1 MAESLSAFEI
11 YKKEKEG
18 EDEGI
23 TKNKGKKRKR
33 KIESAGDSIT
43 SSNVRKCL
51 ALVFFNLFYYRVR
64 GRRKGKREQNLKKLT
79 VLM

>member
-11 YKKEKEG
+11 YRKEKEGEG

-23 TKNKGKKRKR
+23 TKKKGKKRKR

-43 SSNVRKCL
+43 SSNVRKR
-51 ALVFFNLFYYRVR
+51 LVWVFLFI
-64 GRRKGKREQNLKKLT
+64 LL
-79 VLM
+79 

>member
-1 MAESLSAFEI
+1 MAAESLSAFEI

-23 TKNKGKKRKR
+23 AQKKGKKRKR

-43 SSNVRKCL
+43 SSNVRKR
-51 ALVFFNLFYYRVR
+51 LFGFLIYFII
-64 GRRKGKREQNLKKLT
+64 E
-79 VLM
+79 

>member
-1 MAESLSAFEI
+1 MAAESLSAFEI

-23 TKNKGKKRKR
+23 AQKKGKKRKR

-43 SSNVRKCL
+43 SSNVRKH
-51 ALVFFNLFYYRVR
+51 LVWVFLFI
-64 GRRKGKREQNLKKLT
+64 LL
-79 VLM
+79 

>member
-1 MAESLSAFEI
+1 MAAESLSAFEI

-23 TKNKGKKRKR
+23 AQKKGKKRKR

-43 SSNVRKCL
+43 SSNVRKR
-51 ALVFFNLFYYRVR
+51 LVWVFLFI
-64 GRRKGKREQNLKKLT
+64 LL
-79 VLM
+79 

>member
-11 YKKEKEG
+11 YRKEKEGEG

-43 SSNVRKCL
+43 SSNVRKHL
-51 ALVFFNLFYYRVR
+51 VLVFLFI
-64 GRRKGKREQNLKKLT
+64 LL
-79 VLM
+79 

>member
-1 MAESLSAFEI
+1 MAAESLSAFEI

-23 TKNKGKKRKR
+23 AQKKGKKRKR

-43 SSNVRKCL
+43 SSNVRKRL
-51 ALVFFNLFYYRVR
+51 VLVFLFI
-64 GRRKGKREQNLKKLT
+64 LL
-79 VLM
+79 

>member
-18 EDEGI
+18 GEEDEGI
-23 TKNKGKKRKR
+23 TKKKGKKRKR

-43 SSNVRKCL
+43 SSNVRKR
-51 ALVFFNLFYYRVR
+51 LVLF
-64 GRRKGKREQNLKKLT
+64 LLFI
-79 VLM
+79 LL

>member
-23 TKNKGKKRKR
+23 AQKKGKKRKR

-43 SSNVRKCL
+43 SSNVRKH
-51 ALVFFNLFYYRVR
+51 LVWVFLFI
-64 GRRKGKREQNLKKLT
+64 LL
-79 VLM
+79 